1 MALVLN
7 DRVKETTS
15 TTGTGTLTLAGAV
28 TGFETFGAGIGNSN
42 TTYYCLTDGTN
53 FEVGL
58 GTLNSN
64 STTLARTNIISSSN
78 SDNAVNWSSGTR
90 TIFCTLPASKAV
102 TLDANGN
109 ATLGADLSVGD
120 DLTVN
125 GGVIELKNTG
135 AQSELRM
142 YCESANAHY
151 AALKAPAH
159 SDFAGNTTLTLP
171 ATTDVIVGRATTDT
185 LTNKTLTSPK
195 INENVAVTATATE
208 INKLDGVTATTTEL
222 NYVDVT
228 TLGTVEASK
237 AVTADAN
244 GDVLFPDNEKLK
256 LGTGGDLEIFHS
268 STTSAIIDSGTGD
281 LKIGS
286 DTNLLLTNAGLT
298 ETKAKFVTNGASELY
313 HDNVKQFETTST
325 GASIRADEDDVGL
338 VVGKAHMGH
347 TVHNDFAA
355 FSHFD
360 TRNAEGGYALLQSAV
375 GQTLLNCATGQTIEF
390 RRNNSAIG
398 RFETSGALTVGTGTV
413 ITTTNSDTPT
423 TTTSSSDADFVLVDD
438 GGTMKKITPANL
450 GITTGGASLDDATAL
465 AIALG

>member
-7 DRVKETTS
+7 DRVKETTT
-15 TTGTGTLTLAGAV
+15 TTGTGTFTLAGAV
-28 TGFETFGAGIGNSN
+28 TGFETFGTGVGNSN
-42 TTYYCLTDGTN
+42 TTYYAVTLPGTAE

-58 GTLNSN
+58 GTLSSDS
-64 STTLARTNIISSSN
+64 STIARTTVISSSN
-78 SDNAVNWSSGTR
+78 SDNAVNFSAGTK
-90 TIFCTLPASKAV
+90 TIFCTLPASKTV
-102 TLDANGN
+102 FLDASGN

-120 DLTVN
+120 DLTVE

-142 YCESANAHY
+142 YCESSNAHY

-195 INENVAVTATATE
+195 INEDVAVTSTATE

-237 AVTADAN
+237 AVTADSN
-244 GDVLFPDNEKLK
+244 GDVLFPDNNELK
-256 LGTGGDLEIFHS
+256 FGNGGDLFIRHEASGGHS
-268 STTSAIIDSGTGD
+268 VIRESGAGTLFIDASDLQLRSGDFQKYAVFTLNGSA
-281 LKIGS
+281 
-286 DTNLLLTNAGLT
+286 
-298 ETKAKFVTNGASELY
+298 ELY
-313 HDNVKQFETTST
+313 HDNVKKFETTSDGATVT
-325 GASIRADEDDVGL
+325 GTLAATLSTAAQTNITSLGTLTGLTTSGNIELGHASDTTLARSSAG
-338 VVGKAHMGH
+338 VV
-347 TVHNDFAA
+347 
-355 FSHFD
+355 
-360 TRNAEGGYALLQSAV
+360 
-375 GQTLLNCATGQTIEF
+375 TIEG
-390 RRNNSAIG
+390 NTI
-398 RFETSGALTVGTGTV
+398 LTTG
-413 ITTTNSDTPT
+413 NSDTPS

-450 GITTGGASLDDATAL
+450 GITSGSASKGFAVAM
-465 AIALG
+465 AIAL